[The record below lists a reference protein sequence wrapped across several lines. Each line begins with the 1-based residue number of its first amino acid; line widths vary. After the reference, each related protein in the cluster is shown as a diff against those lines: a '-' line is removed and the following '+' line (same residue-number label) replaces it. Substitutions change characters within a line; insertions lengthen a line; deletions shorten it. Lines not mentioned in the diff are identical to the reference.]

1 MRCHWFAKCLGTG
14 WIVIL
19 TALPIQAQQ
28 TEINTAPD
36 QRWITARSPVET
48 TQDPGLIDDPAASAS
63 DLTVNSAA
71 QLAAR
76 EAEIRAIV
84 DAYLAELSAVE
95 LEAEACECD
104 KKKDDHPAMKAQWNH
119 GMELITEDK
128 KFRIHVGGRV
138 QVDTGWFGVDQ
149 AVQDS
154 LVIPYGDGTD
164 FRRARLR
171 VDGTMYDQHEWAAEF
186 DFVNSLRIANQ
197 PTRRGRFDESVVAPT
212 DLWWTVKKL
221 PILGNVRIGNQKE
234 PIGFEHLVSSRFLPF
249 MERSYNQDAFYGG
262 LFNGFLPG
270 VSAFNNYGDDQIGL
284 WHIGIYKPTDNTFA
298 SSTGTGDYS
307 VTGRL
312 TRLLWYANDGE
323 GLLHIGGSLRQA
335 TGIRVSGEPGRFQV
349 FRTRDAIRTGLAG
362 GWPIPA
368 AIVLEGDDM
377 QWANAELAMVH
388 GPWTLQSEYLVSGYQ
403 DARRTLND
411 PVVGN
416 VTYHGG
422 YIQLLYFL
430 TGEHD
435 NYNKQTGVF
444 ERVTPHENFF
454 AVADGCGRRSW
465 GLGAWQTGLRYNYLD
480 LNDEG
485 LNGGQ
490 LYNLTYGLNWFW
502 NPNAKWQFNY
512 MYTYRDVSEVGE
524 GNGSGW
530 INGYGMRFAFD
541 F

>member
-1 MRCHWFAKCLGTG
+1 
-14 WIVIL
+14 
-19 TALPIQAQQ
+19 
-28 TEINTAPD
+28 
-36 QRWITARSPVET
+36 
-48 TQDPGLIDDPAASAS
+48 
-63 DLTVNSAA
+63 
-71 QLAAR
+71 
-76 EAEIRAIV
+76 
-84 DAYLAELSAVE
+84 
-95 LEAEACECD
+95 
-104 KKKDDHPAMKAQWNH
+104 
-119 GMELITEDK
+119 
-128 KFRIHVGGRV
+128 
-138 QVDTGWFGVDQ
+138 
-149 AVQDS
+149 
-154 LVIPYGDGTD
+154 
-164 FRRARLR
+164 
-171 VDGTMYDQHEWAAEF
+171 
-186 DFVNSLRIANQ
+186 
-197 PTRRGRFDESVVAPT
+197 
-212 DLWWTVKKL
+212 
-221 PILGNVRIGNQKE
+221 
-234 PIGFEHLVSSRFLPF
+234 
-249 MERSYNQDAFYGG
+249 
-262 LFNGFLPG
+262 
-270 VSAFNNYGDDQIGL
+270 
-284 WHIGIYKPTDNTFA
+284 
-298 SSTGTGDYS
+298 
-307 VTGRL
+307 
-312 TRLLWYANDGE
+312 LWYANDGE

>member
-298 SSTGTGDYS
+298 SSTGTG
-307 VTGRL
+307 
-312 TRLLWYANDGE
+312 
-323 GLLHIGGSLRQA
+323 A
-335 TGIRVSGEPGRFQV
+335 TP
-349 FRTRDAIRTGLAG
+349 
-362 GWPIPA
+362 
-368 AIVLEGDDM
+368 
-377 QWANAELAMVH
+377 
-388 GPWTLQSEYLVSGYQ
+388 
-403 DARRTLND
+403 
-411 PVVGN
+411 
-416 VTYHGG
+416 
-422 YIQLLYFL
+422 
-430 TGEHD
+430 
-435 NYNKQTGVF
+435 
-444 ERVTPHENFF
+444 
-454 AVADGCGRRSW
+454 
-465 GLGAWQTGLRYNYLD
+465 
-480 LNDEG
+480 
-485 LNGGQ
+485 
-490 LYNLTYGLNWFW
+490 
-502 NPNAKWQFNY
+502 
-512 MYTYRDVSEVGE
+512 
-524 GNGSGW
+524 
-530 INGYGMRFAFD
+530 
-541 F
+541 